1 VRETQFIAAK
11 GADRTCPKILI
22 VLIDGDQNRGTAD
35 ITTEAEAIRNLGINI
50 FAVGVK
56 GASQAELE
64 EIASTSPD
72 NSTQF
77 LFNIDEFEDLSASV
91 GNITEN
97 LCGKF
102 YNKPFLHHKT
112 GGEGCALSI

>member
-22 VLIDGDQNRGTAD
+22 VLIDGDQNRGTAN
-35 ITTEAEAIRNLGINI
+35 IATEAEAIRNLGINI

-64 EIASTSPD
+64 EIASTSTD
-72 NSTQF
+72 STQF

-102 YNKPFLHHKT
+102 YNKPFLHHTT